1 MRRVVALF
9 VISLF
14 AGLALAAC
22 SSSAPPSPNASVTA
36 KGSFGSSPSVT
47 IPKQEPTGTLAVKTL
62 IQGTG
67 PTITKSDLFLS
78 NFTIYVWSGTTNK
91 LLDST
96 YSSSPQVLPAS
107 LLPGIQSAVTGKKV
121 GSRVLVVVPPKQGY
135 GTSGNSQLGVTGS
148 DTLVFVMDLIQKYSS
163 GTVSASGT
171 KVSSGG
177 GDLPT
182 VSAAQGSAPKV
193 TIPKGVT
200 PPTTLV
206 SKTLIKGSGPVVT
219 KGEYLVAQYT
229 GVNWRTGSVFAAAGI
244 ALFAAYIR
252 LSATYPV
259 NSDGANIV
267 LMAWDMLHGNLVLHN
282 WWMSDVSFYTTELPE
297 YVLIDAIR
305 AAGQGPG
312 QLPRGPGP
320 CPAFR
325 RHHAG
330 SAAGRGHLRAAAVG
344 RAHRHRRARPGR
356 VAAAGSEPPALVH
369 PGHRRG
375 HAGLGDDRRF
385 AGARGGD
392 RAAGHRGRVPRGAAA
407 GHGPAR

>member
-47 IPKQEPTGTLAVKTL
+47 IPKQTPTGTLAVKTL

-229 GVNWRTGSVFAAAGI
+229 GVNWRTGSVFDSSWERSLPYSFKIGASPSQVIPGWDQGLVGQTVGSRVLLVIPPKDAYGSAGQSQAGI
-244 ALFAAYIR
+244 KGTDTLVFVVDII
-252 LSATYPV
+252 SA
-259 NSDGANIV
+259 
-267 LMAWDMLHGNLVLHN
+267 
-282 WWMSDVSFYTTELPE
+282 VSPS
-297 YVLIDAIR
+297 
-305 AAGQGPG
+305 
-312 QLPRGPGP
+312 
-320 CPAFR
+320 
-325 RHHAG
+325 
-330 SAAGRGHLRAAAVG
+330 SA
-344 RAHRHRRARPGR
+344 
-356 VAAAGSEPPALVH
+356 S
-369 PGHRRG
+369 
-375 HAGLGDDRRF
+375 
-385 AGARGGD
+385 
-392 RAAGHRGRVPRGAAA
+392 
-407 GHGPAR
+407 

>member
-47 IPKQEPTGTLAVKTL
+47 IPKQKPTGTLAVKIL
-62 IQGTG
+62 IQGNG

-206 SKTLIKGSGPVVT
+206 TKTLIKGSGPVVT

-229 GVNWRTGSVFAAAGI
+229 GVNWRTGSVFDSSWERSLPYSFKIGASPSQVIPGWDQGLVGQTVGSRVLLVIPPKDAYGSAGQSQAGI
-244 ALFAAYIR
+244 KGTDTLVFVVDII
-252 LSATYPV
+252 SA
-259 NSDGANIV
+259 
-267 LMAWDMLHGNLVLHN
+267 
-282 WWMSDVSFYTTELPE
+282 VS
-297 YVLIDAIR
+297 
-305 AAGQGPG
+305 PG
-312 QLPRGPGP
+312 
-320 CPAFR
+320 
-325 RHHAG
+325 
-330 SAAGRGHLRAAAVG
+330 ST
-344 RAHRHRRARPGR
+344 
-356 VAAAGSEPPALVH
+356 S
-369 PGHRRG
+369 
-375 HAGLGDDRRF
+375 
-385 AGARGGD
+385 
-392 RAAGHRGRVPRGAAA
+392 
-407 GHGPAR
+407 

>member
-47 IPKQEPTGTLAVKTL
+47 IPKQKPTSTLAVKTL
-62 IQGTG
+62 IQGSG

-229 GVNWRTGSVFAAAGI
+229 GVNWRTGSVFDSSWERSLPYSFKIGASPSQVIPGWDQGLVGQTVGSRVLLVVPPKEAYGSAGQSQAGI
-244 ALFAAYIR
+244 KGTDTLVFVVDII
-252 LSATYPV
+252 SA
-259 NSDGANIV
+259 
-267 LMAWDMLHGNLVLHN
+267 
-282 WWMSDVSFYTTELPE
+282 VSPS
-297 YVLIDAIR
+297 
-305 AAGQGPG
+305 
-312 QLPRGPGP
+312 
-320 CPAFR
+320 
-325 RHHAG
+325 
-330 SAAGRGHLRAAAVG
+330 SA
-344 RAHRHRRARPGR
+344 
-356 VAAAGSEPPALVH
+356 S
-369 PGHRRG
+369 
-375 HAGLGDDRRF
+375 
-385 AGARGGD
+385 
-392 RAAGHRGRVPRGAAA
+392 
-407 GHGPAR
+407 

>member
-22 SSSAPPSPNASVTA
+22 GSSAPPSPNASVTA

-47 IPKQEPTGTLAVKTL
+47 IPKQKPTGTLAVKIL
-62 IQGTG
+62 IQGNG

-121 GSRVLVVVPPKQGY
+121 GSRVLVVVPPNEGY

-177 GDLPT
+177 GDLPA

-206 SKTLIKGSGPVVT
+206 TKTLIKGSGPVVT
-219 KGEYLVAQYT
+219 KGEFVVVQYT
-229 GVNWRTGSVFAAAGI
+229 GVNWRTGQVFDSSWERSLPYSFKIGATPSQVIPGWDQGLVGQTVGSRVLLVIPPKDAYGSAGQSQAGI
-244 ALFAAYIR
+244 KGTDTLVFVVDII
-252 LSATYPV
+252 SA
-259 NSDGANIV
+259 
-267 LMAWDMLHGNLVLHN
+267 
-282 WWMSDVSFYTTELPE
+282 VS
-297 YVLIDAIR
+297 
-305 AAGQGPG
+305 PG
-312 QLPRGPGP
+312 
-320 CPAFR
+320 
-325 RHHAG
+325 
-330 SAAGRGHLRAAAVG
+330 ST
-344 RAHRHRRARPGR
+344 
-356 VAAAGSEPPALVH
+356 S
-369 PGHRRG
+369 
-375 HAGLGDDRRF
+375 
-385 AGARGGD
+385 
-392 RAAGHRGRVPRGAAA
+392 
-407 GHGPAR
+407 

>member
-47 IPKQEPTGTLAVKTL
+47 IPKQKPTSTLAVKIL
-62 IQGTG
+62 IQGNG

-78 NFTIYVWSGTTNK
+78 NFTIYVWSGKTNK

-107 LLPGIQSAVTGKKV
+107 LLPGIQNAVTGKKV
-121 GSRVLVVVPPKQGY
+121 GSRVLVVVPPKEGY

-148 DTLVFVMDLIQKYSS
+148 DTLVFVMDLIQKYPS

-200 PPTTLV
+200 PPTALV

-219 KGEYLVAQYT
+219 KGEFVVAQYT
-229 GVNWRTGSVFAAAGI
+229 GVNWRTGSVFDSSWQRSLPYSFKIGATPSQVIPGWDQGLVGQTVGSRVLLVVPPKEAYGSAGQSQAGI
-244 ALFAAYIR
+244 KGTDTLVFVVDII
-252 LSATYPV
+252 SA
-259 NSDGANIV
+259 
-267 LMAWDMLHGNLVLHN
+267 
-282 WWMSDVSFYTTELPE
+282 VSPS
-297 YVLIDAIR
+297 
-305 AAGQGPG
+305 
-312 QLPRGPGP
+312 
-320 CPAFR
+320 
-325 RHHAG
+325 
-330 SAAGRGHLRAAAVG
+330 SA
-344 RAHRHRRARPGR
+344 
-356 VAAAGSEPPALVH
+356 S
-369 PGHRRG
+369 
-375 HAGLGDDRRF
+375 
-385 AGARGGD
+385 
-392 RAAGHRGRVPRGAAA
+392 
-407 GHGPAR
+407 

>member
-9 VISLF
+9 IISLF

-47 IPKQEPTGTLAVKTL
+47 IPKQQPTGTLAVKTL
-62 IQGTG
+62 IQGNG

-78 NFTIYVWSGTTNK
+78 DFTIYVWSGTTNK

-96 YSSSPQVLPAS
+96 YSISPQILPAN

-121 GSRVLVVVPPKQGY
+121 GSRVLVVVPPKEGY

-171 KVSSGG
+171 TVSSGG

-206 SKTLIKGSGPVVT
+206 SKTLIKGSGPVVA
-219 KGEYLVAQYT
+219 KGEYVVAQYT
-229 GVNWRTGSVFAAAGI
+229 GVNWRTGLVFDSSWEHSRPYSFKIGATPSQVIPGWDQGLVGQTVGSRVLLVIPPKDAYGSAGQ
-244 ALFAAYIR
+244 
-252 LSATYPV
+252 PQ
-259 NSDGANIV
+259 ANIKGT
-267 LMAWDMLHGNLVLHN
+267 DTLVFVVDII
-282 WWMSDVSFYTTELPE
+282 SAVSPS
-297 YVLIDAIR
+297 
-305 AAGQGPG
+305 
-312 QLPRGPGP
+312 
-320 CPAFR
+320 
-325 RHHAG
+325 
-330 SAAGRGHLRAAAVG
+330 SA
-344 RAHRHRRARPGR
+344 
-356 VAAAGSEPPALVH
+356 S
-369 PGHRRG
+369 
-375 HAGLGDDRRF
+375 
-385 AGARGGD
+385 
-392 RAAGHRGRVPRGAAA
+392 
-407 GHGPAR
+407 

>member
-22 SSSAPPSPNASVTA
+22 GSSAPPSPNASVTA

-200 PPTTLV
+200 PPMTLV

-229 GVNWRTGSVFAAAGI
+229 GVNWRTGSVFDSSWERSLPYSFKIGASPSQVIPGWDQGLVGQTVGSRVLLVIPPKDAYGSAGQSQAGI
-244 ALFAAYIR
+244 KGTDTLVFVVDII
-252 LSATYPV
+252 SA
-259 NSDGANIV
+259 
-267 LMAWDMLHGNLVLHN
+267 
-282 WWMSDVSFYTTELPE
+282 VSPS
-297 YVLIDAIR
+297 
-305 AAGQGPG
+305 
-312 QLPRGPGP
+312 
-320 CPAFR
+320 
-325 RHHAG
+325 
-330 SAAGRGHLRAAAVG
+330 SA
-344 RAHRHRRARPGR
+344 
-356 VAAAGSEPPALVH
+356 S
-369 PGHRRG
+369 
-375 HAGLGDDRRF
+375 
-385 AGARGGD
+385 
-392 RAAGHRGRVPRGAAA
+392 
-407 GHGPAR
+407 

>member
-229 GVNWRTGSVFAAAGI
+229 GVNWRTGQVFDSSWERSLPYSFKIGASPSQVIPGWDQGLVGQTVGSRVLLVIPPKDAYGSAGQSQAGI
-244 ALFAAYIR
+244 KGTDTLVFVVDII
-252 LSATYPV
+252 SA
-259 NSDGANIV
+259 
-267 LMAWDMLHGNLVLHN
+267 
-282 WWMSDVSFYTTELPE
+282 VSPS
-297 YVLIDAIR
+297 
-305 AAGQGPG
+305 
-312 QLPRGPGP
+312 
-320 CPAFR
+320 
-325 RHHAG
+325 
-330 SAAGRGHLRAAAVG
+330 SA
-344 RAHRHRRARPGR
+344 
-356 VAAAGSEPPALVH
+356 S
-369 PGHRRG
+369 
-375 HAGLGDDRRF
+375 
-385 AGARGGD
+385 
-392 RAAGHRGRVPRGAAA
+392 
-407 GHGPAR
+407 

>member
-22 SSSAPPSPNASVTA
+22 SSSAAPSPNSSVSA

-47 IPKQEPTGTLAVKTL
+47 IPKQKPTGTLAVKTL
-62 IQGTG
+62 IQGNG

-121 GSRVLVVVPPKQGY
+121 GSRLLAIIPPKQGY

-171 KVSSGG
+171 QLSSGG

-219 KGEYLVAQYT
+219 KGEYVVAQYT
-229 GVNWRTGSVFAAAGI
+229 GVNWRTGKVFDSSWERSLPYSFKIGATPSQVIPGWDQGLVGQTVGSRVLLVIPPKDAYGSAGQSQAGI
-244 ALFAAYIR
+244 KGTDTLVFVVDII
-252 LSATYPV
+252 SA
-259 NSDGANIV
+259 
-267 LMAWDMLHGNLVLHN
+267 
-282 WWMSDVSFYTTELPE
+282 VSSS
-297 YVLIDAIR
+297 
-305 AAGQGPG
+305 
-312 QLPRGPGP
+312 
-320 CPAFR
+320 
-325 RHHAG
+325 
-330 SAAGRGHLRAAAVG
+330 SA
-344 RAHRHRRARPGR
+344 
-356 VAAAGSEPPALVH
+356 S
-369 PGHRRG
+369 
-375 HAGLGDDRRF
+375 
-385 AGARGGD
+385 
-392 RAAGHRGRVPRGAAA
+392 
-407 GHGPAR
+407 

>member
-47 IPKQEPTGTLAVKTL
+47 IPKQKPTSTLAVKIL
-62 IQGTG
+62 IQGNG

-78 NFTIYVWSGTTNK
+78 NFTIYVWSGETNK

-121 GSRVLVVVPPKQGY
+121 GSRVLVVVPPREGY

-148 DTLVFVMDLIQKYSS
+148 DTLVFVMDLIQKYPS

-200 PPTTLV
+200 PPTALV

-219 KGEYLVAQYT
+219 KGEFVVAQYT
-229 GVNWRTGSVFAAAGI
+229 GVNWRTGQVFDSSWERSLPYSFKIGASPSQVIPGWDQGLVGQTVGSRVLLVIPPKDAYGSAGQSQAGI
-244 ALFAAYIR
+244 KGTDTLVFVVDII
-252 LSATYPV
+252 SA
-259 NSDGANIV
+259 
-267 LMAWDMLHGNLVLHN
+267 
-282 WWMSDVSFYTTELPE
+282 VS
-297 YVLIDAIR
+297 
-305 AAGQGPG
+305 PG
-312 QLPRGPGP
+312 
-320 CPAFR
+320 
-325 RHHAG
+325 
-330 SAAGRGHLRAAAVG
+330 ST
-344 RAHRHRRARPGR
+344 
-356 VAAAGSEPPALVH
+356 S
-369 PGHRRG
+369 
-375 HAGLGDDRRF
+375 
-385 AGARGGD
+385 
-392 RAAGHRGRVPRGAAA
+392 
-407 GHGPAR
+407 

>member
-22 SSSAPPSPNASVTA
+22 GSSAPPSPNASVTA

-47 IPKQEPTGTLAVKTL
+47 IPKQKPTGTLAVKIL
-62 IQGTG
+62 IQGNG

-171 KVSSGG
+171 HVSSGG

-182 VSAAQGSAPKV
+182 VSTAQGSAPKV

-206 SKTLIKGSGPVVT
+206 TKTLIKGSGPVVT
-219 KGEYLVAQYT
+219 KGEFVVVQYT
-229 GVNWRTGSVFAAAGI
+229 GVNWRTGQVFDSSWERSLPYSFKIGASPSQVIPGWDQGLVGQTVGSRVLLVVPPKDAYGSAGQSQAGI
-244 ALFAAYIR
+244 KGTDTLVFVVDII
-252 LSATYPV
+252 SA
-259 NSDGANIV
+259 S
-267 LMAWDMLHGNLVLHN
+267 
-282 WWMSDVSFYTTELPE
+282 
-297 YVLIDAIR
+297 
-305 AAGQGPG
+305 PG
-312 QLPRGPGP
+312 
-320 CPAFR
+320 
-325 RHHAG
+325 
-330 SAAGRGHLRAAAVG
+330 ST
-344 RAHRHRRARPGR
+344 
-356 VAAAGSEPPALVH
+356 S
-369 PGHRRG
+369 
-375 HAGLGDDRRF
+375 
-385 AGARGGD
+385 
-392 RAAGHRGRVPRGAAA
+392 
-407 GHGPAR
+407 

>member
-22 SSSAPPSPNASVTA
+22 GSSAPPSPNASVTA

-171 KVSSGG
+171 HVSSGG

-206 SKTLIKGSGPVVT
+206 TKTLIKGSGPVVT
-219 KGEYLVAQYT
+219 KGEFVVVQYT
-229 GVNWRTGSVFAAAGI
+229 GVNWRTGQVFDSSWERSLPYSFKIGASPSQVIPGWDQGLVGQTVGSRVLLVIPPKDAYGSAGQSQAGI
-244 ALFAAYIR
+244 KGTDTLVFVVDII
-252 LSATYPV
+252 SA
-259 NSDGANIV
+259 
-267 LMAWDMLHGNLVLHN
+267 
-282 WWMSDVSFYTTELPE
+282 VS
-297 YVLIDAIR
+297 
-305 AAGQGPG
+305 PG
-312 QLPRGPGP
+312 
-320 CPAFR
+320 
-325 RHHAG
+325 
-330 SAAGRGHLRAAAVG
+330 ST
-344 RAHRHRRARPGR
+344 
-356 VAAAGSEPPALVH
+356 S
-369 PGHRRG
+369 
-375 HAGLGDDRRF
+375 
-385 AGARGGD
+385 
-392 RAAGHRGRVPRGAAA
+392 
-407 GHGPAR
+407 

>member
-22 SSSAPPSPNASVTA
+22 GSSAPPSPNASVTA

-47 IPKQEPTGTLAVKTL
+47 IPKQKPTGTLAVKIL
-62 IQGTG
+62 IQGNG

-107 LLPGIQSAVTGKKV
+107 LLPGIQNAVTGKKV

-171 KVSSGG
+171 HVSSGG

-206 SKTLIKGSGPVVT
+206 TKTLIKGSGPVVT
-219 KGEYLVAQYT
+219 KGEFVVAQYT
-229 GVNWRTGSVFAAAGI
+229 GVNWRTGRVFDSSWQRSLPYSFKIGASPSQVIPGWDQGLVGQTVGSRVLLVIPPKDAYGSAGQSQAGI
-244 ALFAAYIR
+244 KGTDTLVFVVDII
-252 LSATYPV
+252 SA
-259 NSDGANIV
+259 
-267 LMAWDMLHGNLVLHN
+267 
-282 WWMSDVSFYTTELPE
+282 VSPS
-297 YVLIDAIR
+297 
-305 AAGQGPG
+305 
-312 QLPRGPGP
+312 
-320 CPAFR
+320 
-325 RHHAG
+325 
-330 SAAGRGHLRAAAVG
+330 SA
-344 RAHRHRRARPGR
+344 
-356 VAAAGSEPPALVH
+356 S
-369 PGHRRG
+369 
-375 HAGLGDDRRF
+375 
-385 AGARGGD
+385 
-392 RAAGHRGRVPRGAAA
+392 
-407 GHGPAR
+407 

>member
-14 AGLALAAC
+14 AGLGLVAC
-22 SSSAPPSPNASVTA
+22 SSSAPPSPNASVSA

-47 IPKQEPTGTLAVKTL
+47 IPKQKPTGTLAVKIL
-62 IQGTG
+62 IQGNG

-78 NFTIYVWSGTTNK
+78 NFTIYVWSGKTNK

-121 GSRVLVVVPPKQGY
+121 GSRLLVVLPPKEAY

-163 GTVSASGT
+163 GTVSASGA
-171 KVSSGG
+171 KVSGGG

-200 PPTTLV
+200 PPTALV

-219 KGEYLVAQYT
+219 KGEFVVAQYT
-229 GVNWRTGSVFAAAGI
+229 GVNWRTGSVFDSSWQRSLPYSFKIGATPSQVIPGWDQGLVGQTVGSRVLLVVPPKEAYGSAGQSQAGI
-244 ALFAAYIR
+244 KGTDTLVFVVDII
-252 LSATYPV
+252 SA
-259 NSDGANIV
+259 
-267 LMAWDMLHGNLVLHN
+267 
-282 WWMSDVSFYTTELPE
+282 VSPS
-297 YVLIDAIR
+297 
-305 AAGQGPG
+305 
-312 QLPRGPGP
+312 
-320 CPAFR
+320 
-325 RHHAG
+325 
-330 SAAGRGHLRAAAVG
+330 SA
-344 RAHRHRRARPGR
+344 
-356 VAAAGSEPPALVH
+356 S
-369 PGHRRG
+369 
-375 HAGLGDDRRF
+375 
-385 AGARGGD
+385 
-392 RAAGHRGRVPRGAAA
+392 
-407 GHGPAR
+407 

>member
-62 IQGTG
+62 IQGSG

-229 GVNWRTGSVFAAAGI
+229 GVNWRTGSVFDSSWERSLPYSFKIGATPSQVIPGWDQGLVGQTVGSRVLLVIPPKDAYGSAGQSQAGI
-244 ALFAAYIR
+244 KGTDTLVFVVDII
-252 LSATYPV
+252 SA
-259 NSDGANIV
+259 
-267 LMAWDMLHGNLVLHN
+267 
-282 WWMSDVSFYTTELPE
+282 VSP
-297 YVLIDAIR
+297 
-305 AAGQGPG
+305 
-312 QLPRGPGP
+312 
-320 CPAFR
+320 
-325 RHHAG
+325 G
-330 SAAGRGHLRAAAVG
+330 SA
-344 RAHRHRRARPGR
+344 
-356 VAAAGSEPPALVH
+356 S
-369 PGHRRG
+369 
-375 HAGLGDDRRF
+375 
-385 AGARGGD
+385 
-392 RAAGHRGRVPRGAAA
+392 
-407 GHGPAR
+407 

>member
-22 SSSAPPSPNASVTA
+22 GSSAPPSPNASVTA

-47 IPKQEPTGTLAVKTL
+47 IPKQKPTGTLAVKIL
-62 IQGTG
+62 IQGNG

-121 GSRVLVVVPPKQGY
+121 GSRVLVVVPPKEGY

-177 GDLPT
+177 GDLPA

-206 SKTLIKGSGPVVT
+206 TKTLIKGSGPVVT
-219 KGEYLVAQYT
+219 KGEFVVVQYT
-229 GVNWRTGSVFAAAGI
+229 GVNWRTGQVFDSSWERSLPYSFKIGATPSQVIPGWDQGLVGQTVGSRVLLVVPPKDAYGSAGQSQAGI
-244 ALFAAYIR
+244 KGTDTLVFVVDII
-252 LSATYPV
+252 SA
-259 NSDGANIV
+259 
-267 LMAWDMLHGNLVLHN
+267 
-282 WWMSDVSFYTTELPE
+282 VSS
-297 YVLIDAIR
+297 
-305 AAGQGPG
+305 
-312 QLPRGPGP
+312 
-320 CPAFR
+320 
-325 RHHAG
+325 G
-330 SAAGRGHLRAAAVG
+330 SA
-344 RAHRHRRARPGR
+344 
-356 VAAAGSEPPALVH
+356 S
-369 PGHRRG
+369 
-375 HAGLGDDRRF
+375 
-385 AGARGGD
+385 
-392 RAAGHRGRVPRGAAA
+392 
-407 GHGPAR
+407 

>member
-219 KGEYLVAQYT
+219 KGEFVVVQYT
-229 GVNWRTGSVFAAAGI
+229 GVNWRTGSVFDSSWERSLPYSFKIGASPSQVIPGWDQGLVGQTVGSRVLLVIPPKDAYGSAGQSQAGI
-244 ALFAAYIR
+244 KGTDTLVFVVDII
-252 LSATYPV
+252 SA
-259 NSDGANIV
+259 
-267 LMAWDMLHGNLVLHN
+267 
-282 WWMSDVSFYTTELPE
+282 VS
-297 YVLIDAIR
+297 
-305 AAGQGPG
+305 PG
-312 QLPRGPGP
+312 
-320 CPAFR
+320 
-325 RHHAG
+325 
-330 SAAGRGHLRAAAVG
+330 ST
-344 RAHRHRRARPGR
+344 
-356 VAAAGSEPPALVH
+356 S
-369 PGHRRG
+369 
-375 HAGLGDDRRF
+375 
-385 AGARGGD
+385 
-392 RAAGHRGRVPRGAAA
+392 
-407 GHGPAR
+407 

>member
-206 SKTLIKGSGPVVT
+206 SKTLIKGSVPVVT

-229 GVNWRTGSVFAAAGI
+229 GVNWRTGSVFDSSWERSLPYSFKIGASPSQVIPGWDQGLVGQTVGSRVLLVIPPKDAYGSAGQSQAGI
-244 ALFAAYIR
+244 KGTDTLVFVVDII
-252 LSATYPV
+252 SA
-259 NSDGANIV
+259 
-267 LMAWDMLHGNLVLHN
+267 
-282 WWMSDVSFYTTELPE
+282 VSPS
-297 YVLIDAIR
+297 
-305 AAGQGPG
+305 
-312 QLPRGPGP
+312 
-320 CPAFR
+320 
-325 RHHAG
+325 
-330 SAAGRGHLRAAAVG
+330 SA
-344 RAHRHRRARPGR
+344 
-356 VAAAGSEPPALVH
+356 S
-369 PGHRRG
+369 
-375 HAGLGDDRRF
+375 
-385 AGARGGD
+385 
-392 RAAGHRGRVPRGAAA
+392 
-407 GHGPAR
+407 

>member
-62 IQGTG
+62 IQGNG

-229 GVNWRTGSVFAAAGI
+229 GVNWRTGSVFDSSWERSLPYSFKIGASPSQVIPGWDQGLVGQTVGSRVLLVIPPKDAYGSAGQSQAGI
-244 ALFAAYIR
+244 KGTDTLVFVVDII
-252 LSATYPV
+252 SA
-259 NSDGANIV
+259 
-267 LMAWDMLHGNLVLHN
+267 
-282 WWMSDVSFYTTELPE
+282 VSPS
-297 YVLIDAIR
+297 
-305 AAGQGPG
+305 
-312 QLPRGPGP
+312 
-320 CPAFR
+320 
-325 RHHAG
+325 
-330 SAAGRGHLRAAAVG
+330 SA
-344 RAHRHRRARPGR
+344 
-356 VAAAGSEPPALVH
+356 S
-369 PGHRRG
+369 
-375 HAGLGDDRRF
+375 
-385 AGARGGD
+385 
-392 RAAGHRGRVPRGAAA
+392 
-407 GHGPAR
+407 

>member
-22 SSSAPPSPNASVTA
+22 SSSAAPSPNASVTA

-47 IPKQEPTGTLAVKTL
+47 IPKQKPTSTLAVKTL
-62 IQGTG
+62 IQGSG

-107 LLPGIQSAVTGKKV
+107 LLPGIQSAVAGKKV
-121 GSRVLVVVPPKQGY
+121 GSRVLAIIPPKQGY

-171 KVSSGG
+171 QVSGGG

-182 VSAAQGSAPKV
+182 VSAAKGSVPKV

-219 KGEYLVAQYT
+219 KGEYVVAQYT
-229 GVNWRTGSVFAAAGI
+229 GVNWRTGQVFDSSWQRSLPYSFKIGATPSQVIPGWDQGLVGQTVGSRVLLVVPPKDAYGSAGQSQAGI
-244 ALFAAYIR
+244 KGTDTLVFVVDII
-252 LSATYPV
+252 SA
-259 NSDGANIV
+259 
-267 LMAWDMLHGNLVLHN
+267 
-282 WWMSDVSFYTTELPE
+282 VSPS
-297 YVLIDAIR
+297 
-305 AAGQGPG
+305 
-312 QLPRGPGP
+312 
-320 CPAFR
+320 
-325 RHHAG
+325 
-330 SAAGRGHLRAAAVG
+330 SA
-344 RAHRHRRARPGR
+344 
-356 VAAAGSEPPALVH
+356 S
-369 PGHRRG
+369 
-375 HAGLGDDRRF
+375 
-385 AGARGGD
+385 
-392 RAAGHRGRVPRGAAA
+392 
-407 GHGPAR
+407 

>member
-47 IPKQEPTGTLAVKTL
+47 IPKQKPTSTLAVKIL
-62 IQGTG
+62 IQGNG

-78 NFTIYVWSGTTNK
+78 NFTIYVWSGKTNK

-121 GSRVLVVVPPKQGY
+121 GSRVLVVVPPKEGY

-148 DTLVFVMDLIQKYSS
+148 DTLVFVMDLIQKYPS

-200 PPTTLV
+200 PPTALV

-219 KGEYLVAQYT
+219 KGEFVVAQYT
-229 GVNWRTGSVFAAAGI
+229 GVNWRTGSVFDSSWQRSLPYSFKIGATPSQVIPGWDQGLVGQTVGSRVLLVVPPKEAYGSAGQSQAGI
-244 ALFAAYIR
+244 KGTDTLVFVVDII
-252 LSATYPV
+252 SA
-259 NSDGANIV
+259 
-267 LMAWDMLHGNLVLHN
+267 
-282 WWMSDVSFYTTELPE
+282 VSPS
-297 YVLIDAIR
+297 
-305 AAGQGPG
+305 
-312 QLPRGPGP
+312 
-320 CPAFR
+320 
-325 RHHAG
+325 
-330 SAAGRGHLRAAAVG
+330 SA
-344 RAHRHRRARPGR
+344 
-356 VAAAGSEPPALVH
+356 S
-369 PGHRRG
+369 
-375 HAGLGDDRRF
+375 
-385 AGARGGD
+385 
-392 RAAGHRGRVPRGAAA
+392 
-407 GHGPAR
+407 

>member
-22 SSSAPPSPNASVTA
+22 SSSAPPSANASVTA

-47 IPKQEPTGTLAVKTL
+47 IPKQKPTSTLAVKIL
-62 IQGTG
+62 IQGNG

-78 NFTIYVWSGTTNK
+78 NFTIYVWSGKTNK

-121 GSRVLVVVPPKQGY
+121 GSRVLVVVPPKDGY

-148 DTLVFVMDLIQKYSS
+148 DTLVFVMDLLQKYSS

-200 PPTTLV
+200 PPTALV

-219 KGEYLVAQYT
+219 KGEFVVAQYT
-229 GVNWRTGSVFAAAGI
+229 GVNWRTGSVFDSSWQRRLPYSFKIGATPSQVIPGWDQGLVGQTVGSRVLLIVPPKEAYGSAGQSQAGI
-244 ALFAAYIR
+244 KGTDTLVFVVDII
-252 LSATYPV
+252 SA
-259 NSDGANIV
+259 
-267 LMAWDMLHGNLVLHN
+267 
-282 WWMSDVSFYTTELPE
+282 VSPS
-297 YVLIDAIR
+297 
-305 AAGQGPG
+305 
-312 QLPRGPGP
+312 
-320 CPAFR
+320 
-325 RHHAG
+325 
-330 SAAGRGHLRAAAVG
+330 SA
-344 RAHRHRRARPGR
+344 
-356 VAAAGSEPPALVH
+356 S
-369 PGHRRG
+369 
-375 HAGLGDDRRF
+375 
-385 AGARGGD
+385 
-392 RAAGHRGRVPRGAAA
+392 
-407 GHGPAR
+407 

>member
-36 KGSFGSSPSVT
+36 KGSFGASPSVT
-47 IPKQEPTGTLAVKTL
+47 IPKQKPTGTLAVKIL
-62 IQGTG
+62 IQGNG

-78 NFTIYVWSGTTNK
+78 NFTIYVWSGKTNK

-121 GSRVLVVVPPKQGY
+121 GSRVLVVLPPKEAY

-163 GTVSASGT
+163 GTVSASGA
-171 KVSSGG
+171 KVSGGG

-200 PPTTLV
+200 PPTALV

-219 KGEYLVAQYT
+219 KGEFVVAQYT
-229 GVNWRTGSVFAAAGI
+229 GVNWRTGSVFDSSWQRSLPYSFKIGATPSQVIPGWDQGLVGQTVGSRVLLVVPPKEAYGSAGQSQAGI
-244 ALFAAYIR
+244 KGTDTLVFVVDII
-252 LSATYPV
+252 SA
-259 NSDGANIV
+259 
-267 LMAWDMLHGNLVLHN
+267 
-282 WWMSDVSFYTTELPE
+282 VSPS
-297 YVLIDAIR
+297 
-305 AAGQGPG
+305 
-312 QLPRGPGP
+312 
-320 CPAFR
+320 
-325 RHHAG
+325 
-330 SAAGRGHLRAAAVG
+330 SA
-344 RAHRHRRARPGR
+344 
-356 VAAAGSEPPALVH
+356 S
-369 PGHRRG
+369 
-375 HAGLGDDRRF
+375 
-385 AGARGGD
+385 
-392 RAAGHRGRVPRGAAA
+392 
-407 GHGPAR
+407 

>member
-9 VISLF
+9 VIPLF

-47 IPKQEPTGTLAVKTL
+47 IPKQTPAGTLAVKIL
-62 IQGTG
+62 IQGNG

-78 NFTIYVWSGTTNK
+78 NFTIYVWSGKTNK

-121 GSRVLVVVPPKQGY
+121 GSRLLVVLPPKEGY

-148 DTLVFVMDLIQKYSS
+148 DTLVFVMDLIQKYPS
-163 GTVSASGT
+163 GTVSASGA

-200 PPTTLV
+200 PPTALV

-219 KGEYLVAQYT
+219 KGQFVVAQYT
-229 GVNWRTGSVFAAAGI
+229 GVNWRTGSVFDSSWQRSLPYSFKIGATPSQVIPGWDQGLVGQTVGSRVLLVVPPKEAYGSAGQSQAGI
-244 ALFAAYIR
+244 KGTDTLVFVVDII
-252 LSATYPV
+252 SA
-259 NSDGANIV
+259 
-267 LMAWDMLHGNLVLHN
+267 
-282 WWMSDVSFYTTELPE
+282 VSPS
-297 YVLIDAIR
+297 
-305 AAGQGPG
+305 
-312 QLPRGPGP
+312 
-320 CPAFR
+320 
-325 RHHAG
+325 
-330 SAAGRGHLRAAAVG
+330 SA
-344 RAHRHRRARPGR
+344 
-356 VAAAGSEPPALVH
+356 S
-369 PGHRRG
+369 
-375 HAGLGDDRRF
+375 
-385 AGARGGD
+385 
-392 RAAGHRGRVPRGAAA
+392 
-407 GHGPAR
+407 

>member
-22 SSSAPPSPNASVTA
+22 GSSAPPSPNASVTA

-47 IPKQEPTGTLAVKTL
+47 IPKQKPTGTLAVKIL
-62 IQGTG
+62 IQGNG

-171 KVSSGG
+171 HVSSGG

-182 VSAAQGSAPKV
+182 VSTAQGSAPKV

-206 SKTLIKGSGPVVT
+206 TKTLIKGSGPVVT
-219 KGEYLVAQYT
+219 KGEFVVVQYT
-229 GVNWRTGSVFAAAGI
+229 GVNWRTGQVFDSSWERSLPYSFKIGASPSQVIPGWDQGLVGQTVGSRVLLVVPPKDAYGSAGQSQAGI
-244 ALFAAYIR
+244 KGTDTLVFVVDII
-252 LSATYPV
+252 SA
-259 NSDGANIV
+259 
-267 LMAWDMLHGNLVLHN
+267 
-282 WWMSDVSFYTTELPE
+282 VSS
-297 YVLIDAIR
+297 
-305 AAGQGPG
+305 
-312 QLPRGPGP
+312 
-320 CPAFR
+320 
-325 RHHAG
+325 G
-330 SAAGRGHLRAAAVG
+330 SA
-344 RAHRHRRARPGR
+344 
-356 VAAAGSEPPALVH
+356 S
-369 PGHRRG
+369 
-375 HAGLGDDRRF
+375 
-385 AGARGGD
+385 
-392 RAAGHRGRVPRGAAA
+392 
-407 GHGPAR
+407 